1 MPRTHSYT
9 LYLYW
14 GTLSI
19 LWHARL
25 VDRRLRRPPSLCVP
39 LILSTGVARL
49 CAIMANMVEDIEN
62 YVKDKD
68 LDSIFKQILVKFF
81 KDKPEDPVRFL

>member
-1 MPRTHSYT
+1 M
-9 LYLYW
+9 
-14 GTLSI
+14 
-19 LWHARL
+19 
-25 VDRRLRRPPSLCVP
+25 
-39 LILSTGVARL
+39 